1 MTHLK
6 AKGKVF
12 VGLSGGVDSSTSA
25 AILKKEGYSVVGVF
39 IKVWHPDFLPCT
51 WKEERLD
58 AMRVAACLEIPFR
71 ELDLEKE
78 YKKEVVDYMV
88 KEYKEGRTP
97 NPDVVCN
104 KYVKFGGFFEYAMR
118 RGADFIATGHYAQTK
133 QGLDGK
139 IETTRLVKGVD
150 AGKDQSYF
158 LWTITQ
164 RELSKTLFPIGGYE
178 KPKVRKMAKKF
189 GLLTA
194 QKKDSQGLCFMGRL
208 NMRNFLKEFIEEKKG
223 AVLNEEGEVIGEHSG
238 AFYYTTGQRHGFV
251 VVEKNTNDTPYYISK
266 KDIKKNT
273 ITVTQKKKLESVAG
287 VKKVT
292 IKNTNWISG
301 LPKKDKKYKAQIR
314 YRGNL
319 HQCTVFVKNE
329 QIAEILFTDIIIISK
344 GQSLVLYDGSDC
356 IGGGVID

>member
-178 KPKVRKMAKKF
+178 KSKVRKMAKKF

-238 AFYYTTGQRHGFV
+238 AFYYTIGQRHGFV

-301 LPKKDKKYKAQIR
+301 PPKKDKKYKAQIR